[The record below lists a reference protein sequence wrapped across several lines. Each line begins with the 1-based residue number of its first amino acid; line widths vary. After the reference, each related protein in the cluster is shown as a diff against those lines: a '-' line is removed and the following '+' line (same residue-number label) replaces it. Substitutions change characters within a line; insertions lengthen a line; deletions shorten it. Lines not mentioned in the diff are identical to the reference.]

1 MKTVRA
7 ESLFG
12 EPVEGKIDLPEKV
25 EVNDEA
31 ISKEVQDFLEYRKA
45 GIVIHTPS
53 MMPPMPMTIVM
64 EEPEEKKEPER
75 LKKRT
80 PKDYRTLE
88 IKTGKGLFG
97 FLKKDTHC
105 ERIPIDHYEK

>member
-1 MKTVRA
+1 MKTARA

-12 EPVEGKIDLPEKV
+12 EPIEGKIDLPKKV
-25 EVNDEA
+25 EVDDEA

-80 PKDYRTLE
+80 PKDYHTLE
-88 IKTGKGLFG
+88 MNTRKGLFG
-97 FLKKDTHC
+97 FLKKDTHY